1 MLKIFQKHVST
12 DCDEHHIE
20 LSKLV
25 QHCDIQIKYLRTEMD
40 KIWGFKPE
48 LKESWDINSTPTFH
62 FLEKFVDF
70 NHLVQ
75 ALNRYDQGIIS

>member
-1 MLKIFQKHVST
+1 MVIAASWFLQQMLKIFQKHVST

-25 QHCDIQIKYLRTEMD
+25 QHCDIPDQVSTHEMD

-48 LKESWDINSTPTFH
+48 LKKVGILIQLQRFI
-62 FLEKFVDF
+62 LEKFVDS
-70 NHLVQ
+70 
-75 ALNRYDQGIIS
+75 IT